1 MKKNNNALRISE
13 SKRLLSAAR
22 SRIISQEMV
31 DESLRRVLS
40 IKEDVDVSRVSKQIV
55 RESSRK
61 HFTQKMIMDH
71 FESFSA

>member
-1 MKKNNNALRISE
+1 MEKNNNALRISE

-22 SRIISQEMV
+22 SKIITQEMV

-55 RESSRK
+55 RESKRNY
-61 HFTQKMIMDH
+61 FTQKMILDH
-71 FESFSA
+71 FESLSA